1 MLLGTDWLKID
12 YKTLFRLRPDVR
24 IERENDPDCS
34 PGPRFWLAGCAEGNI
49 FGVHADLPKD
59 SHAELE
65 SLIAAEPPFTHPA
78 TPKYLDRYLSI
89 LGRHRPTA
97 HNFSLIY
104 ELPQSLPHMND
115 ARLIGRDSEEG
126 RDFVR
131 SLSATGLSAGLFELG
146 FRDVDH
152 FWPLVCRCYRRKD
165 RSDSICSAAIGPRGG
180 ARAGDREGFQ
190 RARLRFS
197 GDRWLVAAFR
207 ASISRS
213 FLQHGP

>member
-1 MLLGTDWLKID
+1 MFPFPSRIRSFGAASRDGRPLGLSVE
-12 YKTLFRLRPDVR
+12 PDVFR
-24 IERENDPDCS
+24 
-34 PGPRFWLAGCAEGNI
+34 A
-49 FGVHADLPKD
+49 
-59 SHAELE
+59 
-65 SLIAAEPPFTHPA
+65 PA
-78 TPKYLDRYLSI
+78 IIDAVAHQRQPLDVYLDRYLSI

-104 ELPQSLPHMND
+104 ELPQSLRYMND